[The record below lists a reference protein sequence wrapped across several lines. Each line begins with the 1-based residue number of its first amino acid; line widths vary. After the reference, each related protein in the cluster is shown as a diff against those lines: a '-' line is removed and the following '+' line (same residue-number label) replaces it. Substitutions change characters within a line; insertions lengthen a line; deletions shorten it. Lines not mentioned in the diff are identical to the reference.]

1 MGDRVI
7 EGEGERRERA
17 ERVSERA
24 WDEAAL
30 EATLGASMRGG
41 SVIKQLRRACGAK
54 PVR

>member
-1 MGDRVI
+1 MRDRVS
-7 EGEGERRERA
+7 GEGERRERA
-17 ERVSERA
+17 TSEHT